1 VDSTARSAIAVQLE
15 SILVQQMLS
24 PIERSFGDFGGLPA
38 SFFAQAIA
46 ERDAARFSA
55 ALKLFR

>member
-1 VDSTARSAIAVQLE
+1 VDSGARFAVGVQLE
-15 SILVQQMLS
+15 SILIEQMLS
-24 PIERSFGDFGGLPA
+24 PLQRSFGDFGGLPV

-46 ERDAARFSA
+46 QRDAARFSA